1 MKNRI
6 RALRTEKNITQLRL
20 SMELEVAQETISAYE
35 KGKHAPSLKSLI
47 KLADLFDVS
56 IDYLVG
62 RSDVRK
68 MERRDALL
76 EDEALLLSRF
86 RSLNTIDKARMLAYS
101 QGMSE
106 KSPSYHESV

>member
-68 MERRDALL
+68 MERRDVLS

-106 KSPSYHESV
+106 KSPSDHESV